1 VRGSTIGAVV
11 LMLAI
16 ALAIQAARLPHAPI
30 RPPLHVAFLLDRAA
44 LVSVGMVLLLG
55 TLVVA
60 AVAVTTRL
68 MGAQEEIASEEEPFL
83 PEPTAPPIRGN
94 CPLVGFAGQE
104 PGAGASSV
112 AFNLAVVV
120 AAEGLVV
127 EDGAARRPRPLCL
140 LSEGD
145 LTERLGLDP
154 GPLERHLHRH
164 SGLIGDELVDV
175 TTRHLSGCELLCVP
189 RGMVARHQ
197 LRLLGMAIGRHYDL
211 IVVDAAFDDDN
222 LRVAVED
229 VADVLVAVTL
239 PSLRSAEAATRLLE
253 GGRRWRLAATGL
265 LVNRSRAKTRP
276 LDLAV
281 GFGYLTALPDEPFVA
296 EADLRGVPWSLALNS
311 SCRRVLLRFAR
322 RLLPGLFEEAADAVA
337 V

>member
-1 VRGSTIGAVV
+1 MLVV
-11 LMLAI
+11 TLC
-16 ALAIQAARLPHAPI
+16 IQAARLLPLSIRLRLHA
-30 RPPLHVAFLLDRAA
+30 VSFLDLAA
-44 LVSVGMVLLLG
+44 LVSVAVVAFLVLA
-55 TLVVA
+55 VVA
-60 AVAVTTRL
+60 ATAVTARL
-68 MGAQEEIASEEEPFL
+68 RDQDEGSAIEEEPLL
-83 PEPTAPPIRGN
+83 PQPTAPPIRGR
-94 CPLVGFAGQE
+94 CPLVGFEGLE
-104 PGAGASSV
+104 SGAGASGF

-127 EDGAARRPRPLCL
+127 EDGAVRRPRSLCL
-140 LSEGD
+140 LSEGE
-145 LTERLGLDP
+145 LTARLGLDP

-164 SGLIGDELVDV
+164 SGLIGDELVDI

-239 PSLRSAEAATRLLE
+239 PSLQSAEAATRLLE
-253 GGRRWRLAATGL
+253 GGRRSRLTTTGL
-265 LVNRSRAKTRP
+265 LVNRSRVKTQP
-276 LDLAV
+276 ADLAL
-281 GFGYLTALPDEPFVA
+281 GFGYLAAFPDNPFVA
-296 EADLRGVPWSLALNS
+296 EADLRAVPWSLAPNS
-311 SCRRVLLRFAR
+311 SCRRLMLRFAR
-322 RLLPGLFEEAADAVA
+322 RLLPGLFEEHADAVA

>member
-1 VRGSTIGAVV
+1 VSVV
-11 LMLAI
+11 ILALVV
-16 ALAIQAARLPHAPI
+16 ALAIQAARLLPLSI
-30 RPPLHVAFLLDRAA
+30 RPRLHAASFLDLAA
-44 LVSVGMVLLLG
+44 LVSVGVVALLVIV
-55 TLVVA
+55 VVA
-60 AVAVTTRL
+60 ATAVTARRPDL
-68 MGAQEEIASEEEPFL
+68 DEGSAIEEEPFL
-83 PEPTAPPIRGN
+83 PEPTAPAIRGR
-94 CPLVGFAGQE
+94 CPVVGLE
-104 PGAGASSV
+104 PGAGASSF
-112 AFNLAVVV
+112 AFNLAVVA

-140 LSEGD
+140 LSEGELAD
-145 LTERLGLDP
+145 RLGLDP
-154 GPLERHLHRH
+154 GPLERHLRRH

-239 PSLRSAEAATRLLE
+239 PSVQSAEAGTRLLE
-253 GGRRWRLAATGL
+253 GGRRWRLATIGL
-265 LVNRSRAKTRP
+265 LVNRSRVRTRP
-276 LDLAV
+276 LDLAL
-281 GFGYLTALPDEPFVA
+281 GFGHLAAFPDEPFVA
-296 EADLRGVPWSLALNS
+296 EADLRAVPWSLAPSS
-311 SCRRVLLRFAR
+311 SCRRVMLRFAR
-322 RLLPGLFEEAADAVA
+322 RLLPGLFEEDADAVA

>member
-1 VRGSTIGAVV
+1 MLAVV
-11 LMLAI
+11 LMLVVAV
-16 ALAIQAARLPHAPI
+16 AVQAARFLPPSIRARLHA
-30 RPPLHVAFLLDRAA
+30 ASFLDLAS
-44 LVSVGMVLLLG
+44 LVSVGVVAFLVLA
-55 TLVVA
+55 VVA
-60 AVAVTTRL
+60 ATAVTARL
-68 MGAQEEIASEEEPFL
+68 RDQDEGSAIEEEPFL
-83 PEPTAPPIRGN
+83 PEPTAPPIRGR
-94 CPLVGFAGQE
+94 CPVVGFAGLE
-104 PGAGASSV
+104 PGAGASSL
-112 AFNLAVVV
+112 AFNLAVVA

-140 LSEGD
+140 LSEGE
-145 LTERLGLDP
+145 LTGRLGLDP

-197 LRLLGMAIGRHYDL
+197 LRLLGMAVGRHYDV

-239 PSLRSAEAATRLLE
+239 PSVQSAEAASRLLE
-253 GGRRWRLAATGL
+253 GGRRWRLATIGL
-265 LVNRSRAKTRP
+265 LVNRSRVRTRP
-276 LDLAV
+276 LDLAL
-281 GFGYLTALPDEPFVA
+281 GFAHLAAFPDEPFVA
-296 EADLRGVPWSLALNS
+296 EADLRAVPWSLAPNS
-311 SCRRVLLRFAR
+311 SCRRVMLRFAR
-322 RLLPGLFEEAADAVA
+322 RLLPGLFEEDAGAVA